1 MGSASTLLPSPQG
14 PRRHTSH
21 RWSRARA
28 TLALVALLALAPA
41 IAIITTIAAPAAH
54 AAAPHIDTLSFAR
67 DVDPAGARA
76 VADAID
82 AAEHDG
88 ATLLVIT
95 VDTPG
100 GDIDSMQ
107 KIVQAELSA
116 TIPIVTYVSPQA
128 AQAASAGA
136 FVTLA
141 APIVAMAP
149 STRIGAASPV
159 DAAGNDLPAT
169 LKSKVEQDLE
179 ALMRSIQT
187 DYHRNVAPAEV
198 MISNAT
204 AYTDGEAMSQGIISL
219 QADSLSALLGQLDGY
234 TGVYA
239 NGDTFTLRTAGLAI
253 LALQPS
259 VASEIETVLFDPTV
273 LFILFVVAAIC
284 IYLELAHPGATV
296 PGVVGAIAL
305 VTFLIGSVGISPNWG
320 GLALML
326 LAVLLLAVDTRA
338 PTHGA
343 LTLGAL
349 ISLVAGAL
357 IFFDTGSNVG
367 AATVNP
373 SVIVGVT
380 AGVGLVALLVLRYS
394 VGAQLRR
401 VTTGKESYVGQTVT
415 VIEPLAPVGRVSLL
429 GENWSARLSS
439 AAKVAEPVPVGA
451 HARIVRV
458 EGLTLIVEPAPAPV
472 APTKPGSHGA

>member
-1 MGSASTLLPSPQG
+1 MGSTSRLRLRPQR
-14 PRRHTSH
+14 PRHYAEP
-21 RWSRARA
+21 RWTGARA
-28 TLALVALLALAPA
+28 ALALLVALAPV
-41 IAIITTIAAPAAH
+41 IAIIATIVTAPIAH
-54 AAAPHIDTLSFAR
+54 AHAPHLDVLSFQRA
-67 DVDPAGARA
+67 VDPAGARA

-82 AAEHDG
+82 TAERDG
-88 ATLLVIT
+88 AALLVIT

-100 GDIDSMQ
+100 GDLDSMQ

-116 TIPIVTYVSPQA
+116 TVPIVTFVSPQA

-136 FVTLA
+136 FVALA

-149 STRIGAASPV
+149 NTRIGAASPV
-159 DAAGNDLPAT
+159 DAAGNDLPST

-187 DYHRNVAPAEV
+187 DYQRNVAPAEA

-219 QADSLSALLGQLDGY
+219 QADSLSALLSQLDGY
-234 TGVYA
+234 TGSYA
-239 NGDTFTLRTAGLAI
+239 NGDTFTLHTTGQAVQM
-253 LALQPS
+253 LQPS
-259 VASEIETVLFDPTV
+259 VASDVETVLFDPTV
-273 LFILFVVAAIC
+273 LFILFIVAAIC
-284 IYLELAHPGATV
+284 IYLELAHPGAIV
-296 PGVVGAIAL
+296 PGVVGAITL
-305 VTFLIGSVGISPNWG
+305 VIFLIGAVGISPNWG

-338 PTHGA
+338 PTHGV
-343 LTLGAL
+343 LTVGAL

-401 VTTGKESYVGQTVT
+401 VTTGKESYIGQTVT
-415 VIEPLAPVGRVSLL
+415 VIEPLAPTGRVNLL
-429 GENWSARLSS
+429 GENWSARLSPT
-439 AAKVAEPVPVGA
+439 AKVAEPVPAGA

-458 EGLTLIVEPAPAPV
+458 DGLTLIVEPVPSAV
-472 APTKPGSHGA
+472 APTKPGTRDT